1 MSHKIKLLIIAFGS
15 MLVVA
20 CGGGSDF
27 LGLDLT
33 KYYGSIAINQNNG
46 RAGIIANATSQRKA
60 NDEALKLC
68 GDSCVVILE
77 FGPEKC
83 GAISRSETSA
93 VFGWASGDDKPGTSI
108 ASLIQCQNKGA
119 LDCKIQLSECNS

>member
-1 MSHKIKLLIIAFGS
+1 MNKTKLILS
-15 MLVVA
+15 VVVLFLA
-20 CGGGSDF
+20 GCGGGSEF
-27 LGLDLT
+27 LGIDLT

-46 RAGIIANATSQRKA
+46 KGGIIANATSQRKA

-68 GDSCVVILE
+68 GDSCVVVLE
-77 FGPEKC
+77 FGSNKC
-83 GAISRSETSA
+83 GALSRSETSA

>member
-1 MSHKIKLLIIAFGS
+1 
-15 MLVVA
+15 
-20 CGGGSDF
+20 

-46 RAGIIANATSQRKA
+46 RGGIIANATSQRNA

-77 FGPEKC
+77 FGPKKC
-83 GAISRSETSA
+83 GALSRSETA
-93 VFGWASGDDKPGTSI
+93 PVFGWASGDDKPGTSI

-119 LDCKIQLSECNS
+119 LDCKMLLSECNS